1 MKEWHKAQPCDGS
14 GSLQKLF
21 FFYGELSFKKRRTT
35 GGLSR
40 LGYQD
45 VNERAGYYSVL

>member
-1 MKEWHKAQPCDGS
+1 MKERHKAQPCDGS
-14 GSLQKLF
+14 GSLQKL

-45 VNERAGYYSVL
+45 VNERADYYYSVL